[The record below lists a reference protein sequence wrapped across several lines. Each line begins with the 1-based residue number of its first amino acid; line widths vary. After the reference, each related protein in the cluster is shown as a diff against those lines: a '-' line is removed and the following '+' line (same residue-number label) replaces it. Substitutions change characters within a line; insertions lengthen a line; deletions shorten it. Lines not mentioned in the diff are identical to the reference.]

1 MRESYGNFE
10 DLGAQI
16 IVIAPHNA
24 RKMAS
29 YWEENKL
36 PFPGIPD
43 PDGKL
48 GRLYGQ
54 QRKILKFGLMP
65 AQFVID
71 TQGQVVYAHYAS
83 SMKDIP
89 SNELILSIID
99 PHGKLSTEQ

>member
-1 MRESYGNFE
+1 MREAYGNFE
-10 DLGAQI
+10 KVGAQI
-16 IVIAPHNA
+16 IVVAPHDTQ
-24 RKMAS
+24 KMAS
-29 YWEENKL
+29 YWTEKKL

-48 GRLYGQ
+48 RKLYGQ

-71 TQGQVVYAHYAS
+71 TQGQVVYAHYAA

-99 PHGKLSTEQ
+99 SKEKLPTEQ